1 MIQENEVILLGT
13 CTRTHGRRGELQVV
27 SANSSPMLGEVARSD
42 GGVSTIDPDF
52 LLFRLN
58 HILTP
63 FRLTEWREKGAN
75 AYIVSLDGIDTE
87 EKAGRLCGSQVYLL
101 RRDLTDNPDEPV
113 LTWQDLIG
121 YEVIDAERSPDAHA
135 VIVPLVGKETGGAA
149 SAEEGLIG
157 QIKKERV
164 IGQIKSVDDSTLN
177 TLFLL
182 DNGVVLPAHEDFI
195 RSIDTRSRQ
204 LHVSLPDGLLEP

>member
-1 MIQENEVILLGT
+1 MIQEYEVILLGT
-13 CTRTHGRRGELQVV
+13 CTRTHGRRGELHII
-27 SANSSPMLGEVARSD
+27 SD
-42 GGVSTIDPDF
+42 NDLLSIADDPDF

-75 AYIVSLDGIDTE
+75 AYIASLDGIDSE

-101 RRDLTDNPDEPV
+101 RRDLTDNPDEPL

-121 YEVIDAERSPDAHA
+121 YEVIDNEMGS
-135 VIVPLVGKETGGAA
+135 L
-149 SAEEGLIG
+149 
-157 QIKKERV
+157 
-164 IGQIKSVDDSTLN
+164 GQIKSVDDSTLN

-182 DNGVVLPAHEDFI
+182 DNGVILPAHEDFI
-195 RSIDTRSRQ
+195 TSIDSTSRQ